1 MLALVEPL
9 ERKLQPM
16 ASSSVSLSP
25 STKLVEETTQANH
38 DIRMYIN
45 TGPILASKL
54 SEISGSGLSWMI
66 GGSSSENLATD
77 QIMHG
82 AISSTSSSVP
92 ILGDTTRIGDN
103 SSTSTRS
110 IDTAQRLIGA
120 LDGATLPAGESDTV
134 GRIVIICCDH
144 DHDNDTSSSGPP
156 SINTCMKA
164 LGLKMIVDGIKLREE
179 STMTKKDWSSLTHQ
193 KYGFCYDDEVDD
205 IDDATSDQSKIIS
218 ATKIMSSE
226 LIDHFEYNMS
236 EQIVCAPVLFG
247 GRIKIEPTTD
257 DDDDDDDDNN
267 NKEKET
273 TSSVFV
279 AILSM
284 RVWT

>member
-25 STKLVEETTQANH
+25 STKLVDGTAQANN

-82 AISSTSSSVP
+82 AIPSTSSSVP
-92 ILGDTTRIGDN
+92 ILGTTTRISDN

-120 LDGATLPAGESDTV
+120 LDGATVPAGESDTV

-144 DHDNDTSSSGPP
+144 DHDTSSSGPP
-156 SINTCMKA
+156 SVNTCMKA
-164 LGLKMIVDGIKLREE
+164 LGLKMTVDRIKLREE

-236 EQIVCAPVLFG
+236 EQIVCAPVLYG
-247 GRIKIEPTTD
+247 GRIKIEPTTAD
-257 DDDDDDDDNN
+257 NDDDDDDNN
-267 NKEKET
+267 NKKQET
-273 TSSVFV
+273 PSSVFV